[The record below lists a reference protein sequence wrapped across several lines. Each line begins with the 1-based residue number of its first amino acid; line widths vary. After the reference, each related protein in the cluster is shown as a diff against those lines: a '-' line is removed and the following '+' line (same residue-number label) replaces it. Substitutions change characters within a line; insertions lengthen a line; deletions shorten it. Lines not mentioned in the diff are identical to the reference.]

1 MLNKKLIA
9 VLFTTALVF
18 TSLGA
23 PALANMDNDDNRI
36 MNEDNGKDRIGT
48 GVRTNQDNDRV
59 GIRDVDDRTGIRETA
74 APRDRNWQWLGLAGL
89 LGLLGLRRRNDD
101 RVAD

>member
-9 VLFTTALVF
+9 VLFTMALVF

-23 PALANMDNDDNRI
+23 PALATGDDDRI
-36 MNEDNGKDRIGT
+36 MNEDNGDRIGT

-59 GIRDVDDRTGIRETA
+59 GIRDADDRVGIRETG
-74 APRDRNWQWLGLAGL
+74 APRDRNWEWIGLAGL
-89 LGLLGLRRRNDD
+89 LGLLGLRRRED
-101 RVAD
+101 RRVTD